1 MCPRSCALA
10 RGVQTFPVAPA
21 NPEVQICLPPHS
33 QDARWRQSQQTRLT
47 WHCSCGE
54 PLRSRQPLVL
64 ITALCGGVLHAA
76 GTRPTVPRPWAVC
89 SPSAQG
95 WLLCHGFVL
104 PVCVRHQW
112 GRRWTAVPESTLWGG
127 SLSCFW
133 PVLLCLADGRLLL
146 PPGLGVQVS
155 GPHRPGC
162 PVVWPRPGVSLTY

>member
-1 MCPRSCALA
+1 MSARSCALA

-21 NPEVQICLPPHS
+21 CPEVQICLPPHN
-33 QDARWRQSQQTRLT
+33 QDARRRRSQQTRLT

-54 PLRSRQPLVL
+54 PLRSRQPSVL
-64 ITALCGGVLHAA
+64 ITALCGGVLHAG
-76 GTRPTVPRPWAVC
+76 GTRPTVPDPGLCAPLQPNAGFSAAVL
-89 SPSAQG
+89 S
-95 WLLCHGFVL
+95 W

-112 GRRWTAVPESTLWGG
+112 GRRWTAVPESRCWG
-127 SLSCFW
+127 LSCFW

-162 PVVWPRPGVSLTY
+162 PVVWPRPGVSLNY